1 MYGIYA
7 NIWGILMVNVTIY
20 SIHRSYGLHHFRPN
34 RHRFFFRE
42 IDPWAH
48 LRASRPGK
56 RGAFGRPMA
65 AGSLDMTCLKRA
77 SS

>member
-1 MYGIYA
+1 MLPYIAYIDPMGYIIFDPTA
-7 NIWGILMVNVTIY
+7 IV
-20 SIHRSYGLHHFRPN
+20 
-34 RHRFFFRE
+34 FFRE